1 MIRLRV
7 VVVVV
12 VGINRADTSLAD
24 RVGHHG
30 VLMTS
35 LNSVYDITI
44 VILAVCKRS
53 GKLKIVKT

>member
-1 MIRLRV
+1 MIRLG
-7 VVVVV
+7 VVVV

-35 LNSVYDITI
+35 LNSVYDITV
-44 VILAVCKRS
+44 VILDVCKRS
-53 GKLKIVKT
+53 GRL